1 MQSYGTPDID
11 CNQERFPKTQTD
23 VRFKGVIDD
32 RFRQV
37 GKELIFVNMK
47 FKNDYLTFNITDRVF

>member
-1 MQSYGTPDID
+1 MD
-11 CNQERFPKTQTD
+11 CSQERYPKTQTD

-37 GKELIFVNMK
+37 DKELIFVNMK
-47 FKNDYLTFNITDRVF
+47 FKNDCLTFNITDRVF